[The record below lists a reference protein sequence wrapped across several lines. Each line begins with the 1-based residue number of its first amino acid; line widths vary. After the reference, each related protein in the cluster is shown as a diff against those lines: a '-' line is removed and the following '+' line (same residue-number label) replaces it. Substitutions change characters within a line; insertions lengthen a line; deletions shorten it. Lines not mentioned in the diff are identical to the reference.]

1 MKFEVVNSNGKTVMQ
16 CSSVS
21 CIPDNTQLSLM
32 TKAGYKFK
40 IDNKIVNQSKV
51 KEFIKN
57 YSE

>member
-1 MKFEVVNSNGKTVMQ
+1 MKFEVLNSIGKTVMQ
-16 CSSVS
+16 CSEVS
-21 CIPDNTQLSLM
+21 CIPDNNQLSLM
-32 TKAGYKFK
+32 ASAGYKFK